1 MVGKWVMKNYQVL
14 NNEEL
19 LTLYKKVNE
28 YIKTLEEDKKAILEM
43 ENKEDD
49 K

>member
-1 MVGKWVMKNYQVL
+1 MKNYQVL